1 LQDFICGG
9 CSDKGF
15 RSIVVV
21 SHVAVD
27 GDIQIE
33 ATLEDTSADA
43 LSGDLTEEAL
53 DEIEPGG
60 RSSVRWAVV
69 VFITRMIVT
78 FTADHFVRPVL
89 IGGATKLP
97 FFWVLLGILGGVE
110 V

>member
-1 LQDFICGG
+1 MQQGPASVLTLSLGTCLRLQGSSGPFDLLQDFICGG
-9 CSDKGF
+9 CPDKGF

-27 GDIQIE
+27 GDLKIE
-33 ATLEDTSADA
+33 NTLEDTSADA

-60 RSSVRWAVV
+60 RSW
-69 VFITRMIVT
+69 
-78 FTADHFVRPVL
+78 
-89 IGGATKLP
+89 G
-97 FFWVLLGILGGVE
+97 E